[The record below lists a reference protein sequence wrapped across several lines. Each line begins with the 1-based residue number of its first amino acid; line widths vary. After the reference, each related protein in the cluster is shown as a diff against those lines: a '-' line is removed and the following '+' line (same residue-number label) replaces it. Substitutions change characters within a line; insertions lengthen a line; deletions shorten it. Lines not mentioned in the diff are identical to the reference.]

1 VIGRSREVTTMRT
14 SSVFL
19 IIFAMGCGTSAMNAT
34 AVSTAATSRTE
45 ASAMMAPALPDAP
58 WQRERVA
65 RGAVP
70 QELVAAWQRSENRD
84 WCAPVAPR
92 TLDGS
97 SARTADYEGGWA
109 IEFDREGLPGVA
121 RNGQACDNCGRGAF
135 GVAGTAVRVDDED
148 PTEAEERAFRDG
160 SRVRLET
167 SFDEES
173 AESPTANVATI
184 KIAGQDCVYQVW
196 SFVGEEHLEELIQTL
211 RFVNATE

>member
-1 VIGRSREVTTMRT
+1 MRT

-19 IIFAMGCGTSAMNAT
+19 IIFLVGCGSA
-34 AVSTAATSRTE
+34 AVSTPAVSSASTLASAPASE
-45 ASAMMAPALPDAP
+45 ASLPDAP
-58 WQRERVA
+58 WQRERIA
-65 RGAVP
+65 QTTVP
-70 QELVAAWQRSENRD
+70 AELVDAWQRSDNRD
-84 WCAPVAPR
+84 WCAPVAPQA
-92 TLDGS
+92 LAGS
-97 SARTADYEGGWA
+97 SARRADYEGGWA

-121 RNGQACDNCGRGAF
+121 RNGQACESCGRGAF

-167 SFDEES
+167 QYDEES

-196 SFVGEEHLEELIQTL
+196 SFVGEDHLEELIQTL